1 MTGAMN
7 NPETRRAEEAIHQVE
22 EIEVSNRLGRMQR
35 LVATSIALV
44 AGAAGGIAV
53 FATDNG
59 AGSVAL
65 LALGALFG
73 LLALSG
79 RSLVSA
85 KFGENEVVF
94 DKALRQSVVRRIA
107 EASPQVAVEL
117 AGALVEA
124 DAQARQP
131 LVNWARGRLYEQ
143 AVADAL
149 RGVAQDAGFDVT
161 DLTGVAHAGADFQLR
176 HNDDAIDVQIRR
188 LVAHHTIPPDWILP
202 GRVRGHLLIIAQ
214 EAHKGAV
221 ELLERQGARIVTW
234 DGPQDNEALRKAVE
248 ELAGKPNAG

>member
-1 MTGAMN
+1 MTAAMN
-7 NPETRRAEEAIHQVE
+7 DPDARLVAEGSNQVE

-35 LVATSIALV
+35 LVAASIAVV
-44 AGAAGGIAV
+44 AGGAGGVAV

-107 EASPQVAVEL
+107 EASPQVAKEL

-143 AVADAL
+143 AVADTL
-149 RGVAQDAGFDVT
+149 RGVAQEAGFEFK
-161 DLTGVAHAGADFQLR
+161 DLTSIAHAGADFKLER
-176 HNDDAIDVQIRR
+176 HNEAIDVQVRR

-202 GRVRGHLLIIAQ
+202 GGGRS
-214 EAHKGAV
+214 
-221 ELLERQGARIVTW
+221 
-234 DGPQDNEALRKAVE
+234 NY
-248 ELAGKPNAG
+248 